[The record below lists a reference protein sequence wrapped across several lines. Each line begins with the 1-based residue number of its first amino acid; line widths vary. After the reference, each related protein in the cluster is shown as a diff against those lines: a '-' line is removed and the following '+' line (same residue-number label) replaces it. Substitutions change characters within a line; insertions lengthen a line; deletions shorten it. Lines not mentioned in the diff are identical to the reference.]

1 MHPYLSLS
9 RKFYLYWALWGFP
22 GGSDSKK
29 KSTCIAGRPG
39 FDSWVKKI
47 PWNRKWQPTPV
58 FLPAESCGQRSVAGY
73 SPPGHKELDTTEGRT
88 HIHTLGSLRQIEL
101 EEDSI

>member
-1 MHPYLSLS
+1 MHPYLYLS

-22 GGSDSKK
+22 GGSDRKK

-39 FDSWVKKI
+39 FASWVKKI

-73 SPPGHKELDTTEGRT
+73 SPPGHKELDTTEG
-88 HIHTLGSLRQIEL
+88 
-101 EEDSI
+101 